1 MATITAWSNA
11 VRLSL
16 VISLVSFIPLV
27 VLLAGY
33 DTVHGSVPNPS
44 RGFDLMEDHDNA
56 RGVWS
61 GGSTM
66 WVVDNADD
74 QLIAYSMATGARLA
88 DKDIDLTSAN
98 SKPQGIWSDGSI
110 IWVVDWDDTK
120 LYAYNLDSGA
130 RMENRDIDLTGS
142 NDGPRGVWGAF
153 GIIMVVDKDDDH
165 VYAYNQTSG
174 QRLTD
179 YEFDLAAGNDNP
191 WGLWG
196 GNNVIWVTD
205 TSDDSVYAYDLVVRT
220 PKPLLNLRL
229 SLENRDPR
237 GVTGNKSLMWVVD
250 DEDKHVYA
258 MRYKDFRH
266 PDDEIDISGVV
277 TPKGIWTDGTTMYVV
292 DTGIG
297 GGPGLVAYNV
307 GDGSRN
313 ASKDVDL
320 SHTGYTPM
328 SIWSDGSQVWV
339 QFAEHNSVKVY
350 SLSTGTEISRNF
362 PIILRHE
369 NGDAAGIWC
378 DGATMWVSDS
388 GDDKIYAYN
397 FATGLDQTDK
407 DFGLDS
413 KNTDP
418 GQIWGDGETL
428 WVMDATD
435 KHVYAYD
442 LSTGARR
449 EGKEFRP
456 VPDNNNLNGAIT
468 GHGLRFWVVDTQDDH
483 LYAYGKANTPP
494 SFSANSTALKMHH
507 SLTGH
512 NLIGAVPE
520 VTEVDEGDTLTYSIS
535 GTDSS
540 RFTVDSSTGEV
551 YTKSDAGSFTAG
563 AELSIKVSVSDG
575 KNLLDGVSASK
586 DDTVNVTI
594 RVLHNADPEF
604 VTADGSVFTVSE
616 NASAGDTVAQLN
628 VTDLDG
634 DTPSYTLTYQN
645 GDAHTPFTISGNQ
658 IKIATGE
665 SLDYESQDSYQLTLE
680 ISDGKDEDG
689 NSDTTTDDS
698 ITVEI
703 QVTNADESGEVA
715 LGSAQPQVDTA
726 IAASLTDP
734 DGVNLEN
741 GNQVNWVVERSTDR
755 DSGTWTEVSDTDAS
769 SATFDY
775 TPVTADVGNYLR
787 FAASY
792 WDNES
797 DTTRKT
803 AQVISTNTVLAAPP
817 SNLPPAF
824 NENAPITRSFPEDAE
839 IGANVGLP
847 VLATDPDDDT
857 LRYGYNTVGTSRF
870 QVNSVSGQINM
881 NSNLLLSYERRPT
894 SYIWVLVRD
903 SKDQYGNA
911 DTEWDA
917 SALVKINITNV
928 EEPGEVELTSDN
940 PQVAVELAASLTDPD
955 GAVTNL
961 TWQWQTAASAQA
973 TTWTD
978 ITVATS
984 EKYTP
989 VAAAVGKFVR
999 ARASYDDGEGTDKQ
1013 AHGVASHAVL
1023 GRAANAAPEFDEG
1036 SAATRSLAE
1045 DAVSGS
1051 WVGDAVTATDPESDT
1066 LTYSLASGDNSDRF
1080 AVDGA
1085 TGRLE
1090 VASGAILDF
1099 ETDPLLTVV
1108 VQVSDGLDADHN
1120 QDAAID
1126 DTITVTVN
1134 LTNVDE
1140 AGRVLLS
1147 SLEPE
1152 VDSEIT
1158 ATLNDPD
1165 GSVSASGW
1173 QWTKS
1178 SDDGSTWT
1186 DIVGAISAT
1195 FTPTS
1200 DEAEMHLRATV
1211 SYTDGEGPGKSASRV
1226 STDAVE
1232 PAVTEAIQP
1241 DPPGTSTDPQ
1251 GIDTSLT
1258 SLTLAGI
1265 PFSFDSD
1272 TLYYEVS
1279 TPNSDRR
1286 TRVTAAPT
1294 AESGVSVSIIPSD
1307 SRPSSNG
1314 HQVDL
1319 SVGVNYV
1326 VVTVTHDESSELR
1339 VYVVQVTREPLALTP
1354 EDDCSQYIVD
1364 LAPVHCGST
1373 KFADYR
1379 IESNGSYSIDWSKW
1393 GDVRSSVTGYTVT
1406 IEEYMR
1412 RTYHKNGQRVSE
1424 ADLQNVYEGCEFSN
1438 DAWACEG
1445 PLVDVYHVD
1454 GAGQPT
1460 QRHTVL
1466 SNTQQTEL
1474 SGTLGFTGVR
1484 DAQETFHRWSG
1495 DPHDPNNE
1503 PTAVTYTT
1511 KTSEV
1516 DRYRFV
1522 PHTADGDLKTKK
1534 ITITGVA
1541 FANPFAP

>member
-11 VRLSL
+11 IRLSL
-16 VISLVSFIPLV
+16 VISFVSLIPLV
-27 VLLAGY
+27 VALANY

-44 RGFDLMEDHDNA
+44 RGFDLMADHDNA

-61 GGSTM
+61 GNSTM
-66 WVVDNADD
+66 WVVDNDDD
-74 QLIAYSMATGARLA
+74 QLIAYSMSTGARQA
-88 DKDIDLTSAN
+88 DKDIDLASSN

-130 RMENRDIDLTGS
+130 RMDNWDIDLTGS

-174 QRLTD
+174 QRLPD
-179 YEFDLAAGNDNP
+179 YEFDLASGNDNP
-191 WGLWG
+191 WGIWG

-205 TSDDSVYAYDLVVRT
+205 ASDDSVYAYDLVVRT

-250 DEDKHVYA
+250 EDDNHVYA

-307 GDGSRN
+307 DDGSRN
-313 ASKDVDL
+313 SGKDVDL

-328 SIWSDGSQVWV
+328 SFWSDGSQVWV
-339 QFAEHNSVKVY
+339 QFTEHNSLKVY

-362 PIILRHE
+362 PISMKHE
-369 NGDAAGIWC
+369 NGDPAGIWC
-378 DGATMWVSDS
+378 DGTTMWVSDS
-388 GDDKIYAYN
+388 GDDKIYAYS
-397 FATGLDQTDK
+397 FATGLDQTDR
-407 DFGLDS
+407 DFDLDS
-413 KNTDP
+413 KNADP

-456 VPDNNNLNGAIT
+456 VPDNNHLNGAIT

-483 LYAYGKANTPP
+483 LYAYGKSNTPP
-494 SFSANSTALKMHH
+494 SFSSNSAVFEIHH
-507 SLTGH
+507 TLTGR
-512 NLIGAVPE
+512 NLIGPMPE
-520 VTEVDEGDTLTYSIS
+520 VTEVDDGDTLTYSIS

-540 RFTVDSSTGEV
+540 RFTVDTSTGEL

-575 KNLLDGVSASK
+575 KNLLDGVSAGK

-604 VTADGSVFTVSE
+604 VTVDGSVFTVSE
-616 NASAGDTVAQLN
+616 DASAGDTVAQLD

-634 DTPSYTLTYQN
+634 DTPSYTVTYGN
-645 GDAHTPFTISGNQ
+645 GSGHTPFAISGNQ
-658 IKIATGE
+658 IQIATGE
-665 SLDYESQDSYQLTLE
+665 SLDYESQASYQLALE
-680 ISDGKDEDG
+680 ISDEKDKDG
-689 NSDTTTDDS
+689 NSDSTTDDS

-703 QVTNADESGEVA
+703 QVTNVDESGEVA

-726 IAASLTDP
+726 IAATLTDP
-734 DGVNLEN
+734 DGVNLAD
-741 GNQVNWVVERSTDR
+741 GKQVNWVVERSADR
-755 DSGTWTEVSDTDAS
+755 ESTNWTEVSDTDTS
-769 SATFDY
+769 NATFNY

-787 FAASY
+787 ITTNY

-797 DTTRKT
+797 DTNRKT
-803 AQVISTNTVLAAPP
+803 AQVISANTVLAAPP

-824 NENAPITRSFPEDAE
+824 NETAPITRSFPEDSA
-839 IGANVGLP
+839 IGANVGSP
-847 VLATDPDDDT
+847 VLATDPDNDT
-857 LRYGYNTVGTSRF
+857 LRYGYNTLGTSRF
-870 QVNSVSGQINM
+870 QVNSVTGQINM

-894 SYIWVLVRD
+894 SYIRVLVRD

-917 SALVKINITNV
+917 SALVQINLTNV

-955 GAVTNL
+955 GSITNL

-973 TTWTD
+973 TMWTN
-978 ITVATS
+978 ITDATS

-989 VAAAVGKFVR
+989 VAADAGKFIR
-999 ARASYDDGEGTDKQ
+999 AQASYDDGEGTGKQ
-1013 AHGVASHAVL
+1013 AHGIASQAVQ
-1023 GRAANAAPEFDEG
+1023 GRSPNAAPDFVEG
-1036 SAATRSLAE
+1036 STATRSLAE
-1045 DAVSGS
+1045 DAVAGA
-1051 WVGDAVTATDPESDT
+1051 WVGDSITATDPESDT
-1066 LTYSLASGDNSDRF
+1066 LTYSLTSGDDSDRF
-1080 AVDGA
+1080 AINAA

-1090 VASGAILDF
+1090 VASGATLDY
-1099 ETDPLLTVV
+1099 ETDPSLTVV

-1140 AGRVLLS
+1140 AGRVVLS

-1152 VDSEIT
+1152 VDTEIT
-1158 ATLNDPD
+1158 ATLNDSD
-1165 GSVSASGW
+1165 GSVSASSW
-1173 QWTKS
+1173 QWAKS

-1186 DIVGAISAT
+1186 DIADAT
-1195 FTPTS
+1195 SDTYTPTS
-1200 DEAEMHLRATV
+1200 EEAEMHLRATV
-1211 SYTDGEGPGKSASRV
+1211 SYTDGEGPDKSASRR
-1226 STDAVE
+1226 STDTVWSPEVQAVQDVRV
-1232 PAVTEAIQP
+1232 A
-1241 DPPGTSTDPQ
+1241 
-1251 GIDTSLT
+1251 DTSLA
-1258 SLTLAGI
+1258 SLVLAGI

-1279 TPNSDRR
+1279 TPISDRR

-1294 AESGVSVSIIPSD
+1294 AESGVSISIIPSD

-1319 SVGVNYV
+1319 SVGVNYI

-1339 VYVVQVTREPLALTP
+1339 VYVVQVTRESLALTP
-1354 EDDCSQYIVD
+1354 EDDCPQNIVD
-1364 LAPVHCGST
+1364 QAPVHCGST
-1373 KFADYR
+1373 RFADYR

-1393 GDVRSSVTGYTVT
+1393 DDSRSNVTGYTVT
-1406 IEEYMR
+1406 IEEYMH
-1412 RTYHKNGQRVSE
+1412 RTYHQNGQRVSD
-1424 ADLQNVYEGCEFSN
+1424 ADLQNVYESCEFSN
-1438 DAWACEG
+1438 ASWACEG

-1460 QRHTVL
+1460 QTRTVL
-1466 SNTQQTEL
+1466 SNAQQTEL

-1495 DPHDPNNE
+1495 DAHDANNE

-1534 ITITGVA
+1534 IAIAGLV